1 MTDDHNKEPKIV
13 SDEDWKAQ
21 AKREKEK
28 FREDEKQKT
37 APESADQAPPS
48 GPLPP
53 ADFTTLVN
61 SLLVQI
67 YFCLGRFGDPQGK
80 KPEVNLDL
88 AKHHIDMLEV
98 LEEKTKGNLSDDESK
113 KLALALHEARMQ
125 YVQTAGV

>member
-1 MTDDHNKEPKIV
+1 MTNDQNKDPKIV

-28 FREDEKQKT
+28 LREDEKQKT
-37 APESADQAPPS
+37 APEFVDQAPPS

-67 YFCLGRFGDPQGK
+67 
-80 KPEVNLDL
+80 
-88 AKHHIDMLEV
+88 
-98 LEEKTKGNLSDDESK
+98 
-113 KLALALHEARMQ
+113 
-125 YVQTAGV
+125 